1 MESHHLVFG
10 LTWFD
15 PASSL
20 TDTFQWKVVFL
31 QIQQLGSDYL
41 VVVAREYKRLC
52 PRTSHFRAQI
62 I

>member
-1 MESHHLVFG
+1 
-10 LTWFD
+10 
-15 PASSL
+15 L